1 MKSFKILAL
10 VAILGL
16 GACSLNDSDFLDQVK
31 GKTAFTNAL
40 YSGEIGKFSADG
52 KTFTYNGIGD
62 LIFDSME
69 EDSLARYTFGKTSY
83 TISVDGGKIGL
94 RFAGMGTT
102 TTYYIK

>member
-31 GKTAFTNAL
+31 GKIAYVEADF
-40 YSGEIGKFSADG
+40 SGKVGEFSADG
-52 KTFTYNGIGD
+52 TTFTYGTED
-62 LIFDSME
+62 FKFDSMKE
-69 EDSLARYTFGKTSY
+69 EGLAKYASSNKSY
-83 TISVDGGKIGL
+83 TISVSGSEIGL

-102 TTYYIK
+102 TTLYIK